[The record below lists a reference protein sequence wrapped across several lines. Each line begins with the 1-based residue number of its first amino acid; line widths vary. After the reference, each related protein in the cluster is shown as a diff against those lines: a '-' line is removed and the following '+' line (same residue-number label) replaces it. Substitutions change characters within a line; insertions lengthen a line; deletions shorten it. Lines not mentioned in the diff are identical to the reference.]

1 MLERQVQAAMTPGER
16 EKLYKAIGYQEG
28 SVPTELPEHYVATNM
43 KFELEM
49 LEISVINDSNSK
61 YNSLELNERRI
72 LLVHLNGVAC
82 ELDQRPA
89 ALK

>member
-1 MLERQVQAAMTPGER
+1 MTPGER

-28 SVPTELPEHYVATNM
+28 TVPTELPENYVATNM
-43 KFELEM
+43 KFELKM

-61 YNSLELNERRI
+61 SNLLDVEENRV
-72 LLVHLNGVAC
+72 LLVQLKGVAC

-89 ALK
+89 AAALK

>member
-1 MLERQVQAAMTPGER
+1 MTPGER

-28 SVPTELPEHYVATNM
+28 AVPTELPENYVATNM
-43 KFELEM
+43 KFELKM

-61 YNSLELNERRI
+61 TNLLELSENRV
-72 LLVHLNGVAC
+72 LLVQLKGVAC

-89 ALK
+89 AAALK

>member
-1 MLERQVQAAMTPGER
+1 MTPGER

-28 SVPTELPEHYVATNM
+28 AVPTELPENYIATNM
-43 KFELEM
+43 KFELKM

-61 YNSLELNERRI
+61 TNLQELNENRI
-72 LLVHLNGVAC
+72 LLVQLKGVAC

-89 ALK
+89 AAALK

>member
-1 MLERQVQAAMTPGER
+1 MTPGER

-28 SVPTELPEHYVATNM
+28 SAPTELPENYVATNM
-43 KFELEM
+43 KFELKM

-61 YNSLELNERRI
+61 SNLLEVEENRV
-72 LLVHLNGVAC
+72 LLVQLKGVAC

-89 ALK
+89 AAALK